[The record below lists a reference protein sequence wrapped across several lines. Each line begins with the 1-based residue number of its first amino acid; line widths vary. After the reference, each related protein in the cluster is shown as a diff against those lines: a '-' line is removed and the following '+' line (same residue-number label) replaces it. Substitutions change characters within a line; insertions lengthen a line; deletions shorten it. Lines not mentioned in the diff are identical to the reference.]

1 MEKKKHKKVKK
12 QIEMRR
18 TAEIKIKEIE
28 SHDQIKKRVS
38 MIVFR

>member
-1 MEKKKHKKVKK
+1 MEKKKHKMVKK